1 MIRKYAIMTLMAAA
15 ALSAAGRESINI
27 GNTPWRFTKIVD
39 GAENLLKYGTVT
51 VDGTVSFKIND
62 NKRDTR
68 EQVAAASTISADL
81 FGSHAIDR
89 LVLTFADDN
98 IHGGKVSYT
107 LYDENRNAVGQ
118 GDFNLSDH
126 FTLLKENDISDI
138 GNTVGFVQRTVGTSF
153 ALPLDKSFRY
163 ADVTVASLTDADGKN
178 ASGELVEF
186 ELIPPVTAIPDT
198 ELSAANYDD
207 SDWEQVGIPHC
218 FNEFDTFLNA
228 TTGERCWRGEVWYRK
243 GLKIPKSYKGKRV
256 TLQFYGVNIGMTVYV
271 NGNPVKGNS
280 AVEQPAP
287 VTHVGSSIPF
297 EVDITPYLQ
306 YGKENTVAVRVSNS
320 RDTFF
325 AYPNFAE
332 NEGFGQAMGGI
343 VGKVMMNVTEP
354 VYIPSNCYS
363 PHNQWGTY
371 FGTVSAD
378 KESAVVRMLTRVQNA
393 KSTPVAAELTVEVLD
408 AEGKSVLKRTD
419 RGLIMPNS
427 ATTIDHT
434 DTIANPTLWYPIGT
448 SGKPYLYDV
457 VYTVKVNGKTTDTR
471 RERMGLR
478 TITWDKDHCYVN
490 GEKCILRG
498 FGNRNL
504 YPGLGA
510 GLPEA
515 FQWQDIARIAACGG
529 NTLRV
534 GHQAPFPDAFRACDE
549 YGVMLIVNSGD
560 NEWAL
565 KDQPALTY
573 KREYDRDLIIAYRNH
588 PCVAV
593 WESNNGLPWDGER
606 YWPVYTKEEVDK
618 WDFIA
623 PRLVLNRDG
632 FPEHWNPADPIVIG
646 YTNRY
651 EKHPDYPSLNAEVY
665 GTNWSGNPSWCIA
678 RFDYDNEK
686 PFSQYYVQNYL
697 DDLSNKACG
706 WVDWM
711 LAETYGEGYTIYL
724 NGMRDQK
731 SLGSCAMDANRFPKL
746 KYRIYQNALWV
757 PYEERPGVA
766 LQSHWNYSGV
776 QNVDAWSNCPAVELL
791 LNGESKGRVTPDA
804 ATRRCTWEGIEWEP
818 GLLEAVGLDADGN
831 EVCRESVR
839 SAGEPYA
846 IKVERYIAP
855 SLPDGS
861 DFPLTANGSD
871 AFVITAT
878 VVDRDG
884 NWCPRADNMLRFEV
898 EGEASYKGSYN
909 FYVSPEKDLSYHSPG
924 DTELQA
930 EGGLMRIVARTT
942 FTPGDINITVT
953 SPGLQPGT
961 CTVRSQRVNN

>member
-1 MIRKYAIMTLMAAA
+1 MKRIASIILSAA
-15 ALSAAGRESINI
+15 ALLPLSARESINI

-51 VDGTVSFKIND
+51 VDGKVNFDIND
-62 NKRDTR
+62 NKRET
-68 EQVAAASTISADL
+68 ASTAGKSTVIGADL
-81 FGSHAIDR
+81 LGTHEIDR
-89 LVLTFADDN
+89 LVLTFAGDSIYGGDVTCMFYDDKRN
-98 IHGGKVSYT
+98 VTGTKTVS
-107 LYDENRNAVGQ
+107 LADI
-118 GDFNLSDH
+118 
-126 FTLLKENDISDI
+126 FTTVRENDIAEI
-138 GNTVGFVQRTVGTSF
+138 GNTVGFLQRTVGTAF
-153 ALPLDKSFRY
+153 DIPVNAAIRY
-163 ADVTVASLTDADGKN
+163 ADVSVERLTDKEGKEVTG
-178 ASGELVEF
+178 ALTEF
-186 ELIPPVTAIPDT
+186 GLIPPSNTVSDT
-198 ELSAANYDD
+198 VLSAPGYDD
-207 SDWEQVGIPHC
+207 SQWEKVGIPHC

-228 TTGERCWRGEVWYRK
+228 STGERCWRGEVWYRK
-243 GLKIPKSYKGKRV
+243 SLDIPKSYKGKRV
-256 TLQFYGVNIGMTVYV
+256 TLMFYGVNIGMTVYV
-271 NGNPVKGNS
+271 NGTPVKGNS
-280 AVEQPAP
+280 AVAQPAA

-297 EVDITPYLQ
+297 EVDITPYLE
-306 YGKENTVAVRVSNS
+306 YGRENTVAVRVSNS

-325 AYPNFAE
+325 TYPGFAE
-332 NEGFGQAMGGI
+332 NEGFGQSMGGI
-343 VGKVMMNVTEP
+343 VGKVVMDVTDP

-371 FGTVSAD
+371 FGTIKAD
-378 KESAVVRMLTRVQNA
+378 DNEAVVRMLTNVTNS
-393 KSTPVAAELTVEVLD
+393 KEKPVRAELITKVIDADGRCVL
-408 AEGKSVLKRTD
+408 SRSD
-419 RGLIMPNS
+419 RRIIGPH
-427 ATTIDHT
+427 ATATFDHT
-434 DTIANPTLWYPIGT
+434 DTIADPTLWYPVGLSGT
-448 SGKPYLYDV
+448 PYLYDV
-457 VYTVKVNGKTTDTR
+457 VYEVKADGKTTDTR

-490 GEKCILRG
+490 GELCILRG

-549 YGVMLIVNSGD
+549 YGVLLIVNSGD

-565 KDQPALTY
+565 KNEPALTY

-606 YWPVYTKEEVDK
+606 YWPVYTKQEVDK

-632 FPEHWNPADPIVIG
+632 YPEHWNADDPLVIG

-697 DDLSNKACG
+697 DDVNNRACG
-706 WVDWM
+706 WIDWM

-757 PYEERPGVA
+757 PFEQRPGVA

-776 QNVDAWSNCPAVELL
+776 QDVDAWSNCPQVELR
-791 LNGESKGRVTPDA
+791 LNGESKGVVTPDP
-804 ATRRCTWEGIEWEP
+804 ATRRCTWSGIEWEP
-818 GLLEAVGLDADGN
+818 GELTAVGLDAEGR

-846 IKVERYIAP
+846 IKVERYTAP

-861 DFPLTANGSD
+861 GFPLLANGSD
-871 AFVITAT
+871 AFIITAT

-884 NWCPRADNMLRFEV
+884 NWCPRADNMLTFTV
-898 EGEASYKGSYN
+898 DGEASYKGSYN
-909 FYVSPEKDLSYHSPG
+909 FYVTPGKDLSYHSPG

-942 FTPGDINITVT
+942 FTPGDIKITVT
-953 SPGLQPGT
+953 SPGLQPGS
-961 CTVRSQRVNN
+961 CTVKSSPLKK

>member
-1 MIRKYAIMTLMAAA
+1 MS
-15 ALSAAGRESINI
+15 LSARESINI
-27 GNTPWRFTKIVD
+27 GNTPWRFTKIT
-39 GAENLLKYGTVT
+39 GAENLLKYGNVAVNGNQVKYT
-51 VDGTVSFKIND
+51 IND
-62 NKRDTR
+62 GKRDTSVDI
-68 EQVAAASTISADL
+68 EGNTSISADL
-81 FGSHAIDR
+81 SGEHHIDHIT
-89 LVLTFADDN
+89 LTFNGEN
-98 IHGGKVSYT
+98 IHGGKLTYT
-107 LYDENRNAVGQ
+107 LYDADNHVTDTKEVNLA
-118 GDFNLSDH
+118 DFFSYV
-126 FTLLKENDISDI
+126 KENDLNSVGD
-138 GNTVGFVQRTVGTSF
+138 TFGFVVKTVGTAF
-153 ALPLDKSFRY
+153 TLPVNVNAQRAKVEITR
-163 ADVTVASLTDADGKN
+163 LTDADGNDTKG
-178 ASGELVEF
+178 ALSEL
-186 ELIPPVTAIPDT
+186 ELIPVVQPVPDSV
-198 ELSAANYDD
+198 LSAPGYDD
-207 SDWEQVGIPHC
+207 SAWEQVGIPHC
-218 FNEFDTFLNA
+218 FNEFDTFLNV
-228 TTGERCWRGEVWYRK
+228 TTGEHCWRGETWYRK
-243 GLKIPKSYKGKRV
+243 SLDIPKSYKGKRV
-256 TLQFYGVNIGMTVYV
+256 TLQFYGVNIGMAVYV

-280 AVEQPAP
+280 AVEQTEP

-297 EVDITPYLQ
+297 EVDITPYLE

-320 RDTFF
+320 RGTFF
-325 AYPNFAE
+325 TYPGFAE

-378 KESAVVRMLTRVQNA
+378 KDEAVVRMLTNVANA
-393 KSTPVAAELTVEVLD
+393 NSKPVRAELITKIIDADGKCVLSRSDRRIIGPD
-408 AEGKSVLKRTD
+408 ATALFDNTETIKN
-419 RGLIMPNS
+419 PN
-427 ATTIDHT
+427 
-434 DTIANPTLWYPIGT
+434 LWYPVGCSGT
-448 SGKPYLYDV
+448 PYLYDV
-457 VYTVKVNGKTTDTR
+457 VQTVKVDGKTTDTHK
-471 RERMGLR
+471 ERLGIR

-490 GEKCILRG
+490 GELCILRG
-498 FGNRNL
+498 FGNRNI

-515 FQWQDIARIAACGG
+515 FQWQDVARIAACGG

-534 GHQAPFPDAFRACDE
+534 GHQAPYLDAFRACDE
-549 YGVMLIVNSGD
+549 YGVLLIVNSGD

-565 KDQPALTY
+565 KDEPALTY

-606 YWPVYTKEEVDK
+606 YWPVYTKQEVDK

-623 PRLVLNRDG
+623 PRLVSNRDG
-632 FPEHWNPADPIVIG
+632 YPEYWDKSDPIVIS

-686 PFSQYYVQNYL
+686 PFSQYYAQNYL
-697 DDLSNKACG
+697 DDINNRACG
-706 WVDWM
+706 WIDWM

-757 PYEERPGVA
+757 PFEERPGVA
-766 LQSHWNYSGV
+766 LQSHWNYDGV
-776 QNVDAWSNCPAVELL
+776 QDVDAWSNCPQVELR
-791 LNGESKGRVTPDA
+791 LNGRSLGKVTPEGG
-804 ATRRCTWEGIEWEP
+804 THRCTWKDITWEP
-818 GLLEAVGLDADGN
+818 GTLEAIGLDADGK

-846 IKVERYIAP
+846 IKVERYTAQT
-855 SLPDGS
+855 LPDGS
-861 DFPLTANGSD
+861 DFPLLANGSD

-884 NWCPRADNMLRFEV
+884 NWCPRADNTLTFAID
-898 EGEASYKGSYN
+898 GEASYKGSYN
-909 FYVSPEKDLSYHSPG
+909 FYVAPDKELGYHSPG
-924 DTELQA
+924 DPELQA

-942 FTPGDINITVT
+942 FTPGDIKVTVT
-953 SPGLQPGT
+953 SPGLQPGS
-961 CTVRSQRVNN
+961 CTVKSEKVK

>member
-1 MIRKYAIMTLMAAA
+1 MKRIATAI
-15 ALSAAGRESINI
+15 LSAAAVMTVTARESINV

-39 GAENLLKYGTVT
+39 GAKNLLSHGTVM
-51 VDGTVSFKIND
+51 VDGAVTQDIND
-62 NKRDTR
+62 DKRDTKVSVG
-68 EQVAAASTISADL
+68 EASVMNADL
-81 FGSHAIDR
+81 LALHNIER
-89 LVLTFADDN
+89 LVLTFDGDS
-98 IHGGKVSYT
+98 IYGGTLTYT
-107 LYDENRNAVGQ
+107 LYDDNRHVTGSAEISLDDCFSYV
-118 GDFNLSDH
+118 
-126 FTLLKENDISDI
+126 KENDISEI
-138 GNTVGFVQRTVGTSF
+138 GNTVGFHQRTVGTSF
-153 ALPLDKSFRY
+153 TMPVNADVRY
-163 ADVTVASLTDADGKN
+163 ATVNIGRLTDSRGNSVRGDLT
-178 ASGELVEF
+178 EL
-186 ELIPPVTAIPDT
+186 ELIPPSNAIPDT
-198 ELSAANYDD
+198 VLSAPDFDD
-207 SDWEQVGIPHC
+207 SNWERVGIPHC
-218 FNEFDTFLNA
+218 FNEFDTFLNV
-228 TTGERCWRGEVWYRK
+228 TTGEHCWRGEVWYRK
-243 GLKIPKSYKGKRV
+243 QLDIPKSYKGKRV
-256 TLQFYGVNIGMTVYV
+256 TLQFYGVNIGMAVYV
-271 NGNPVKGNS
+271 NGTPVKGNS

-297 EVDITPYLQ
+297 EVDITPYIT

-325 AYPNFAE
+325 AYPGFAE

-363 PHNQWGTY
+363 PHNRWGTY
-371 FGTVSAD
+371 FGTVEAD
-378 KESAVVRMLTRVQNA
+378 KEQAVVRMLTNVAND
-393 KSTPVAAELTVEVLD
+393 KEKPVRAELITRVLD
-408 AEGKSVLKRTD
+408 ADGRCVLSRTD
-419 RGLIMPNS
+419 RRIIGPH
-427 ATTIDHT
+427 ATATFDHT
-434 DTIANPTLWYPIGT
+434 DTIANPTLWYPVGLSGT
-448 SGKPYLYDV
+448 PYLYDV
-457 VYTVKVNGKTTDTR
+457 VYEVKADGKTTDIHK
-471 RERMGLR
+471 ERMGIR
-478 TITWDKDHCYVN
+478 TITWDKNHCYVN
-490 GEKCILRG
+490 GERCILRG
-498 FGNRNL
+498 FGNRNH

-510 GLPEA
+510 GLPET

-534 GHQAPFPDAFRACDE
+534 GHQAPFPDSFRACDE
-549 YGVMLIVNSGD
+549 YGVLLIVNSGD

-565 KDQPALTY
+565 KDEPALTY

-606 YWPVYTKEEVDK
+606 YWPVYTKREVDK

-632 FPEHWNPADPIVIG
+632 YPEHWNAADPLVIG

-697 DDLSNKACG
+697 DDVKNMACG
-706 WVDWM
+706 WIDWM

-724 NGMRDQK
+724 NGMRNQK

-746 KYRIYQNALWV
+746 KYRIYKNALWV
-757 PYEERPGVA
+757 PFEKCPGVA

-776 QNVDAWSNCPAVELL
+776 QDVDAWSNCPEVELR
-791 LNGESKGRVTPDA
+791 LNGKSMGIATPDA
-804 ATRRCTWEGIEWEP
+804 TTRRCTWKDIEWEP
-818 GLLEAVGLDADGN
+818 GELLAIGLDADGR

-846 IKVERYIAP
+846 VKVERYTAQ

-861 DFPLTANGSD
+861 DFPLLANGSD

-878 VVDRDG
+878 IVDRDG
-884 NWCPRADNMLRFEV
+884 NWCPRADNVLTFDFD
-898 EGEASYKGSYN
+898 GEAAYKGSYN
-909 FYVSPEKDLSYHSPG
+909 FYVTPDKDFSYHSPG

-930 EGGLMRIVARTT
+930 EGGLMRVVARTT
-942 FTPGDINITVT
+942 FTPGEINITVS
-953 SPGLQPGT
+953 SPGLKSGS
-961 CTVRSQRVNN
+961 CTVKSAAVKK

>member
-1 MIRKYAIMTLMAAA
+1 MAVA

-27 GNTPWRFTKIVD
+27 GNTPWRFTKIVK
-39 GAENLLKYGTVT
+39 GAENLLRYGTVT

-62 NKRDTR
+62 NNRDTR
-68 EQVAAASTISADL
+68 ETIGNDATIAADL
-81 FGSHAIDR
+81 FGTHDIER
-89 LVLTFADDN
+89 LVLTFAGDS
-98 IHGGKVSYT
+98 IRGGAVTYT
-107 LYDENRNAVGQ
+107 LYDENHNVTGK
-118 GDFNLSDH
+118 GDFNLSDY
-126 FTLLKENDISDI
+126 FTEVKENDISET
-138 GNTVGFVQRTVGTSF
+138 GNTVGFVQRTVGSEFT
-153 ALPLDKSFRY
+153 LPLATPFRY
-163 ADVTVASLTDADGKN
+163 AELSVDALTDISGKTTW
-178 ASGELVEF
+178 GELMEL
-186 ELIPPVTAIPDT
+186 ELIPPVSATPAE
-198 ELSAANYDD
+198 ELSAPGYDD
-207 SDWEQVGIPHC
+207 SQWEQVGIPHC

-243 GLKIPKSYKGKRV
+243 NLDIPKSYKGKRV
-256 TLQFYGVNIGMTVYV
+256 TLQFYGVNIGMAVYV
-271 NGNPVKGNS
+271 NGKPVKGNS
-280 AVEQPAP
+280 AVEQPEP

-297 EVDITPYLQ
+297 EVDITPYLE

-371 FGTVSAD
+371 FGTLSAD
-378 KESAVVRMLTRVQNA
+378 KDRAVVRMLTRVVNA
-393 KSTPVAAELTVEVLD
+393 KSAPVSAELTVEVLD

-419 RGLIMPNS
+419 RGLIMPES
-427 ATTIDHT
+427 ATTVDHT
-434 DTIANPTLWYPIGT
+434 DTIVNPNLWYPVGT

-457 VYTVKVNGKTTDTR
+457 VYTVKVNGKTTDTH
-471 RERMGLR
+471 RERMGIR

-510 GLPEA
+510 ALPES

-534 GHQAPFPDAFRACDE
+534 GHQAPLPDTFRACDE

-560 NEWAL
+560 NEWTL
-565 KDQPALTY
+565 KDQPAITY

-588 PCVAV
+588 PGVAV

-632 FPEHWNPADPIVIG
+632 FPEHWDPADPIVIG

-697 DDLSNKACG
+697 DDVNNKACG
-706 WVDWM
+706 WIDWM

-746 KYRIYQNALWV
+746 KYRIYRNALWV

-791 LNGESKGRVTPDA
+791 LNGESKGRETPDP

-818 GLLEAVGLDADGN
+818 GVLEAVGLDADGN

-846 IKVERYIAP
+846 IRVERYIAP

-884 NWCPRADNMLRFEV
+884 NWCPGADNMLRFEV
-898 EGEASYKGSYN
+898 EGEAAYKGSYN
-909 FYVSPEKDLSYHSPG
+909 FYVSPEKDLGYHSPG

-930 EGGLMRIVARTT
+930 EGGLMRIAARTT
-942 FTPGDINITVT
+942 FTPGDINITVS
-953 SPGLQPGT
+953 SPGLQSGK
-961 CTVRSQRVNN
+961 CTVRSEAVKK

>member
-1 MIRKYAIMTLMAAA
+1 MRHIAAIIMSLAATLS
-15 ALSAAGRESINI
+15 LSAHETINI

-39 GAENLLKYGTVT
+39 GKANLLKYGTAT
-51 VDGTVSFKIND
+51 VDGKVNFDIND
-62 NKRDTR
+62 GKA
-68 EQVAAASTISADL
+68 ESAATAGNGTAISADL
-81 FGSHAIDR
+81 LGIHHIDR
-89 LVLTFADDN
+89 MVLTFAGDS
-98 IHGGKVSYT
+98 IRGGKALCTY
-107 LYDENRNAVGQ
+107 YDDNRNAIATATVDLAQ
-118 GDFNLSDH
+118 H
-126 FTLLKENDISDI
+126 FSEVKENDIAEI
-138 GNTVGFVQRTVGTSF
+138 GNTVGFLQRTVASSF
-153 ALPLDKSFRY
+153 AIPVDADIRY
-163 ADVTVASLTDADGKN
+163 ADIAITSLTDSQGNETTGA
-178 ASGELVEF
+178 L
-186 ELIPPVTAIPDT
+186 T
-198 ELSAANYDD
+198 ELQIMPPAVTVDDRSISAPDYDD
-207 SDWEQVGIPHC
+207 SQWEQVGIPHC

-243 GLKIPKSYKGKRV
+243 TLDIPSSYKGKRV
-256 TLQFYGVNIGMTVYV
+256 TLLFYGVNIGMAVYV
-271 NGNPVKGNS
+271 NGNPVNGNS
-280 AVEQPAP
+280 AVAQPAP

-297 EVDITPYLQ
+297 EVDITPYLL
-306 YGKENTVAVRVSNS
+306 YGKRNTVAVRVSNS

-325 AYPNFAE
+325 TYPGFAE

-343 VGKVMMNVTEP
+343 VGKVLMNVSEA

-371 FGTVSAD
+371 FGTVAAD
-378 KESAVVRMLTRVQNA
+378 KEQAVVRMLTN
-393 KSTPVAAELTVEVLD
+393 VANSRDKAIRAELITKVIDADGRCVLRR
-408 AEGKSVLKRTD
+408 SD
-419 RGLIMPNS
+419 RRIIGPNS
-427 ATTIDHT
+427 TSTFDHT
-434 DTIANPTLWYPIGT
+434 DTIANPTLWYPVGL
-448 SGKPYLYDV
+448 SGIPYLYDV
-457 VYTVKVNGKTTDTR
+457 VFEVKADGKTTDTR

-490 GEKCILRG
+490 GELCILRG

-510 GLPEA
+510 ALPEA
-515 FQWQDIARIAACGG
+515 FQWQDVARIAACGG

-534 GHQAPFPDAFRACDE
+534 GHQAPLLDSFRAADE
-549 YGVMLIVNSGD
+549 YGVLLIVNSGD

-565 KDQPALTY
+565 KNQPALTY

-593 WESNNGLPWDGER
+593 WESNNGLPWDGDR
-606 YWPVYTKEEVDK
+606 YWPAYTKEEVDK

-632 FPEHWNPADPIVIG
+632 YPEHWNAADPIVIG

-686 PFSQYYVQNYL
+686 AFSQYYVQNYL
-697 DDLSNKACG
+697 DDINNRACG
-706 WVDWM
+706 WIDWM

-724 NGMRDQK
+724 NGMRNQK

-757 PYEERPGVA
+757 PFEQRPGVA

-776 QNVDAWSNCPAVELL
+776 QDVDAWSNCPQVELL
-791 LNGESKGRVTPDA
+791 LNGQSKGIVVPDA
-804 ATRRCTWEGIEWEP
+804 ATRRCTWTGIEWQP
-818 GLLEAVGLDADGN
+818 GTVEAIGRDADGK
-831 EVCRESVR
+831 EVCREAIH

-846 IKVERYIAP
+846 IKVEQYIAP

-861 DFPLTANGSD
+861 NFPLLANASD

-878 VVDRDG
+878 IVDRDG
-884 NWCPRADNMLRFEV
+884 NWCPDADNLLTFTID
-898 EGEASYKGSYN
+898 GEASYKGSYN
-909 FYVSPEKDLSYHSPG
+909 FYVAEGRDLSYHSPG
-924 DTELQA
+924 DRQLQA

-942 FTPGDINITVT
+942 FTPGDITVTVT
-953 SPGLQPGT
+953 SDGLQPGHVT
-961 CTVRSQRVNN
+961 LKSVAVKR

>member
-1 MIRKYAIMTLMAAA
+1 MKRSIITLLSAA
-15 ALSAAGRESINI
+15 ALMSVSARESINI
-27 GNTPWRFTKIVD
+27 GNTPWRFTKIT
-39 GAENLLKYGTVT
+39 GAENLLKYGNVAVNGNVVKYT
-51 VDGTVSFKIND
+51 IND
-62 NKRDTR
+62 GKRDTS
-68 EQVAAASTISADL
+68 VDVNGATTINAE
-81 FGSHAIDR
+81 
-89 LVLTFADDN
+89 LTGEHPIGHITLIFNGDN
-98 IHGGKVSYT
+98 VHGGTATCS
-107 LYDENRNAVGQ
+107 LYDADNRLTSTRQ
-118 GDFNLSDH
+118 INLADY
-126 FTLLKENDISDI
+126 FDYVRENDINSVGD
-138 GNTVGFVQRTVGTSF
+138 TFGFVVKNVGTSF
-153 ALPLDKSFRY
+153 TIPADANARY
-163 ADVTVASLTDADGKN
+163 AKVEITRLTDADGNDTKG
-178 ASGELVEF
+178 ALGELELVPVVE
-186 ELIPPVTAIPDT
+186 PIPDSV
-198 ELSAANYDD
+198 LSAPGYDD
-207 SDWEQVGIPHC
+207 STWEQVGIPHC
-218 FNEFDTFLNA
+218 FNEFDTFLNV
-228 TTGERCWRGEVWYRK
+228 TTGEHCWRGETWYRK
-243 GLKIPKSYKGKRV
+243 SLDIPKSYKGKRV
-256 TLQFYGVNIGMTVYV
+256 TLQFYGVNIGMAVYV

-280 AVEQPAP
+280 AVEQTEP

-297 EVDITPYLQ
+297 EVDITPYLE

-320 RDTFF
+320 RGTFF
-325 AYPNFAE
+325 TYPGFAE

-378 KESAVVRMLTRVQNA
+378 KNEAVVRMLTNVANANA
-393 KSTPVAAELTVEVLD
+393 KPVRAELITRIIDADGKCVLSRSD
-408 AEGKSVLKRTD
+408 RRIIGPKSTALFDNTETIRN
-419 RGLIMPNS
+419 PN
-427 ATTIDHT
+427 
-434 DTIANPTLWYPIGT
+434 LWYPVGCSGT
-448 SGKPYLYDV
+448 PYLYDV
-457 VYTVKVNGKTTDTR
+457 EQTVKVDGKTTDTH
-471 RERMGLR
+471 RERMGIR

-490 GEKCILRG
+490 GELCILRG
-498 FGNRNL
+498 FGNRNI

-510 GLPEA
+510 GLPES
-515 FQWQDIARIAACGG
+515 FQWQDVARIAACGG

-534 GHQAPFPDAFRACDE
+534 GHQAPYLDAFRACDE
-549 YGVMLIVNSGD
+549 YGVLLIVNSGD

-565 KDQPALTY
+565 KDEPALTY

-606 YWPVYTKEEVDK
+606 YWPAYTKQEVDK

-623 PRLVLNRDG
+623 PRLVSNRDG
-632 FPEHWNPADPIVIG
+632 FPEHWDKADPIVIS

-686 PFSQYYVQNYL
+686 PFSQYYAQNYL
-697 DDLSNKACG
+697 DDINNRACG
-706 WVDWM
+706 WIDWM

-757 PYEERPGVA
+757 PFEKRPGVA
-766 LQSHWNYSGV
+766 LQSHWNYDGV
-776 QNVDAWSNCPAVELL
+776 QDVDAWSNCPQVELR
-791 LNGESKGRVTPDA
+791 LNGRSLGIVTPQGD
-804 ATRRCTWEGIEWEP
+804 THRCTWKDITWEP
-818 GLLEAVGLDADGN
+818 GTLEAIGLDAEGK

-846 IKVERYIAP
+846 IKVERYTAQ

-861 DFPLTANGSD
+861 DFPLLANGSD

-884 NWCPRADNMLRFEV
+884 NWCPRADNTLTFAID
-898 EGEASYKGSYN
+898 GEASYKGSYN
-909 FYVSPEKDLSYHSPG
+909 FYVAPDKELGYHSPG
-924 DTELQA
+924 DPELQA
-930 EGGLMRIVARTT
+930 EGGLMRVVARTT
-942 FTPGDINITVT
+942 FTPGDIKVTVT
-953 SPGLQPGT
+953 SPGLQPGS
-961 CTVRSQRVNN
+961 CTVKSEKVK